1 MNASFE
7 GSPKLTEQG
16 DIPKKKP
23 RQTLEQV
30 TRCLASIKIADLWTV
45 DIVQTMAND
54 VLVKNPMQG
63 KICLITGGSDGI
75 GYAASR
81 ELARMGARVIIVGR
95 NSAKTEAAVLQIIA
109 DTGNPAVEYLL
120 ADLSSQREVRRVA
133 TQATELLPHLDV
145 LLNNAGAIFL
155 SDRRSADGI
164 EMTFA
169 LNHLSYFL
177 LTGLLLD
184 HLRKAPRA
192 RIINVSSCAHEAP
205 GKFRLEDLPN
215 PASNGGYPA
224 YKHSKLCNILFTYEL
239 ARRLEGENVTVNA
252 LHPGLV
258 RTNIA
263 RNNGLLGRVVNLF
276 IGVRGVTA
284 DKGAETPVY
293 LAVSP
298 EVESVTGKYFVDC
311 RPVPSSSM
319 SYDAELAAQLWDISV
334 SLTAAGDL

>member
-1 MNASFE
+1 MA
-7 GSPKLTEQG
+7 KI
-16 DIPKKKP
+16 IPTNYLM
-23 RQTLEQV
+23 R
-30 TRCLASIKIADLWTV
+30 
-45 DIVQTMAND
+45 
-54 VLVKNPMQG
+54 G

-95 NSAKTEAAVLQIIA
+95 NSAKTAAAVQHIIA
-109 DTGNPAVEYLL
+109 DTDNPAVEYLL

-133 TQATELLPHLDV
+133 AETMEQAPHLDV

-155 SDRRSADGI
+155 SGGRNAEGI

-177 LTGLLLD
+177 LTSLLLE

-192 RIINVSSCAHEAP
+192 RIINVSSCAHESP
-205 GKFRLEDLPN
+205 GKFRLEDLPEPSRN
-215 PASNGGYPA
+215 RGYPA
-224 YKHSKLCNILFTYEL
+224 YKRSKLCNILFTYEL

-263 RNNGLLGRVVNLF
+263 RNNGLLGRVVNFF
-276 IGVRGVTA
+276 IGMRGITP
-284 DKGAETPVY
+284 DQGAKTPVY

-298 EVESVTGKYFVDC
+298 EVENVTGKYFVDC
-311 RPVPSSSM
+311 RPVPSSSI
-319 SYDAELAAQLWDISV
+319 SYDAELAARLWDLST
-334 SLTAAGDL
+334 SLAAAGGPPAR

>member
-1 MNASFE
+1 MARP
-7 GSPKLTEQG
+7 GSARPK
-16 DIPKKKP
+16 
-23 RQTLEQV
+23 
-30 TRCLASIKIADLWTV
+30 
-45 DIVQTMAND
+45 AND
-54 VLVKNPMQG
+54 GKGVLVKHPMQG

-75 GYAASR
+75 GYAACS
-81 ELARMGARVIIVGR
+81 ELARMGARLIIVGR
-95 NSAKTEAAVLQIIA
+95 NPAKTEAAVRQIIA

-133 TQATELLPHLDV
+133 AEAMERAPHLDV

-155 SDRRSADGI
+155 SGGCSADGI

-177 LTGLLLD
+177 LTSLLLE

-192 RIINVSSCAHEAP
+192 RIINVSSCAHESS
-205 GKFRLEDLPN
+205 GRFRLEDLPE
-215 PASNGGYPA
+215 PSSNRGYPA
-224 YKHSKLCNILFTYEL
+224 YKRSKLCNILFTYEL
-239 ARRLEGENVTVNA
+239 ARRLGGENITANA

-276 IGVRGVTA
+276 IGVRGITP

-293 LAVSP
+293 LAASP
-298 EVESVTGKYFVDC
+298 EVEGVTGRYFVDC
-311 RPVPSSSM
+311 RPVPSSGM
-319 SYDAELAAQLWDISV
+319 TYDADLAARLWDLSA
-334 SLTAAGDL
+334 SLTAAGDPPAC

>member
-1 MNASFE
+1 MVMDVPMNN
-7 GSPKLTEQG
+7 L
-16 DIPKKKP
+16 
-23 RQTLEQV
+23 
-30 TRCLASIKIADLWTV
+30 
-45 DIVQTMAND
+45 
-54 VLVKNPMQG
+54 MQG
-63 KICLITGGSDGI
+63 KICLITGASDGI

-81 ELARMGARVIIVGR
+81 KLASMGARVIIVGR
-95 NSAKTEAAVLQIIA
+95 NPSKTKASAQQMIA

-133 TQATELLPHLDV
+133 TEVMELAPYLDV
-145 LLNNAGAIFL
+145 LLNNAGAIIL
-155 SDRRSADGI
+155 SGEGSAEGI

-192 RIINVSSCAHEAP
+192 RIINVSSCAHESP
-205 GKFRLEDLPN
+205 GKFRLEDLPD
-215 PASNGGYPA
+215 PSSNRGYPA
-224 YKHSKLCNILFTYEL
+224 YKRSKLCNILFTYEL
-239 ARRLEGENVTVNA
+239 ARRLEGENITVNA

-263 RNNGLLGRVVNLF
+263 RNNGLLGRVVNFF
-276 IGVRGVTA
+276 IRVRGITP

-298 EVESVTGKYFVDC
+298 EVEGVTGKYFVDC
-311 RPVPSSSM
+311 RPVQSSGL
-319 SYDAELAAQLWDISV
+319 SYDAELAAQLWDMSA
-334 SLTAAGDL
+334 SLTNAGDPTSR